1 MSQQA
6 SWKYVICVRIDACC
20 QYPVMHVWIH
30 DMYYMRN
37 MCVNRR
43 MLSISCDARLNTWY
57 VLYAQNVCELAHAV
71 SIMWCAF
78 EYVKCIICV
87 ICVWTDACCEYLVMH
102 VWILNVIIKDIR
114 SIYVLLTSGCEV
126 VICTVL
132 YSSGL
137 SSYFARLNL
146 F

>member
-78 EYVKCIICV
+78 EYMICIICA
-87 ICVWTDACCEYLVMH
+87 ICVWIGAYCQYPVMR
-102 VWILNVIIKDIR
+102 VWIRDMYYMLNM
-114 SIYVLLTSGCEV
+114 YVNWRMLWVSCD
-126 VICTVL
+126 
-132 YSSGL
+132 
-137 SSYFARLNL
+137 ARLNTWSVL
-146 F
+146 YA